1 MYKTGHN
8 ICFGLENFTGSKIK
22 ETVKIIKQGSAKR

>member
-8 ICFGLENFTGSKIK
+8 ICFGLENFQEVKLK
-22 ETVKIIKQGSAKR
+22 KLAKIIKQGSAKR